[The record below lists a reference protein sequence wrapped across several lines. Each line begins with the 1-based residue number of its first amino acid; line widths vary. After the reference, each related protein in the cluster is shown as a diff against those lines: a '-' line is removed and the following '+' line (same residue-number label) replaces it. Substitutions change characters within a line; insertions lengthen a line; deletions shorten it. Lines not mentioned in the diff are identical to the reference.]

1 MGRVVRGAGRGESVS
16 SLRRRVRR
24 LAAVAEAST
33 VVHSTLDLKVVAD
46 YVVGIATRLIRA
58 ERGSLF
64 LVDRSRGV
72 LTSLVAQGV
81 EGDRIELG
89 IGEGIV
95 GTVAATGDAIIIAEP
110 YRDLRFDPT
119 VDLATGFR
127 TRSLLTVPV
136 RDRDGELVA
145 VLQLLNHR
153 GRGFSRE
160 DVAFLA
166 ELGVP
171 FAIALAT
178 AGMHREIVAQERA
191 REELRVAADIQ
202 RTLLPQDFSGIAGLD
217 VVVHF
222 RPSFEVGGDY
232 YDLIPTQRGTAWL
245 VVADISGKGVAAG
258 LVASNVQSFLWSRK
272 ADPRP
277 LDAIVGDGN
286 ELLHHLTRGRKYATL
301 VIAEWEETSRTLSWV
316 NAGHPPI
323 LLRQDGRIRRLGATG
338 GPIGLLPGLVYTTES
353 VRLNAGDLFLLCTDG
368 VLEAGVEAD
377 LEEFGM
383 ERTEACMIG
392 VGSPAQLVDE
402 VSAAVDDYLGAHR
415 PHDDITLLAAR
426 CLA

>member
-1 MGRVVRGAGRGESVS
+1 MDSVRKRAGHSESVA
-16 SLRRRVRR
+16 SLRRRLRR
-24 LAAVAEAST
+24 LEAVAEASA
-33 VVHSTLDLKVVAD
+33 VVNSTLDLKVVAD

-64 LVDRSRGV
+64 LVDRGRDM

-81 EGDRIELG
+81 EGDHIEVRIG
-89 IGEGIV
+89 DGIV
-95 GTVAATGDAIIIAEP
+95 GSVAATGRAIIIADP
-110 YRDLRFDPT
+110 YDDPRFDAS
-119 VDLATGFR
+119 VDVATGFR

-136 RDRDGELVA
+136 RDREGELVA

-178 AGMHREIVAQERA
+178 AGMHRAIVDRERA
-191 REELRVAADIQ
+191 QEELRVAAEIQ
-202 RTLLPQDFSGIAGLD
+202 RTLLPHDFSGVEGLE
-217 VVVHF
+217 VVARFH
-222 RPSFEVGGDY
+222 PSFEVGGDY
-232 YDLIPTQRGTAWL
+232 YDLIPTQRGTVWL
-245 VVADISGKGVAAG
+245 VVADVSGKGVAAG

-277 LDAIVGDGN
+277 LAAIVADGN
-286 ELLHHLTRGRKYATL
+286 ELLHHLTQGRKYATL
-301 VIAEWEETSRTLSWV
+301 AIVEWNPARRTLSWV

-323 LLRQDGRIRRLGATG
+323 LLRQRGSVRRLGATG
-338 GPIGLLPGLVYTTES
+338 APVGLLPGLEYTEGT
-353 VRLNAGDLFLLCTDG
+353 VALGPGDLFLLCTDG

-377 LEEFGM
+377 IEEFGLDRAESYVVGTDDPADVV
-383 ERTEACMIG
+383 ERIF
-392 VGSPAQLVDE
+392 
-402 VSAAVDDYLGAHR
+402 AAVAGHLGVHP